1 MLAVLRFYSSSRLSR
16 SSRQGFGR
24 RVEVLLAVQGRTQ
37 DFRRGGAER
46 GGGVPRSAKEA
57 NNPILLKVQSLQLS
71 FRPAGVSLGGG
82 GGPRPP
88 LAPPCVRP
96 CRDRFSRL
104 SRQLWTS
111 GPQYKKDFSQ
121 CITNITAS

>member
-1 MLAVLRFYSSSRLSR
+1 MRIEYY
-16 SSRQGFGR
+16 
-24 RVEVLLAVQGRTQ
+24 LLQGRTQ

-82 GGPRPP
+82 GGGAKAPP
-88 LAPPCVRP
+88 GPPCVRP
-96 CRDRFSRL
+96 CI
-104 SRQLWTS
+104 
-111 GPQYKKDFSQ
+111 
-121 CITNITAS
+121 ITIVI

>member
-1 MLAVLRFYSSSRLSR
+1 MKLGHNANKWPRIFYIPS
-16 SSRQGFGR
+16 
-24 RVEVLLAVQGRTQ
+24 QGRTQ

-82 GGPRPP
+82 GGAKAPPGPP
-88 LAPPCVRP
+88 LRTPLPVAHG
-96 CRDRFSRL
+96 
-104 SRQLWTS
+104 W
-111 GPQYKKDFSQ
+111 
-121 CITNITAS
+121 I

>member
-1 MLAVLRFYSSSRLSR
+1 MPIIGVYTAVLIVGL
-16 SSRQGFGR
+16 
-24 RVEVLLAVQGRTQ
+24 QGRTQ

-82 GGPRPP
+82 GGAKAPPGPP
-88 LAPPCVRP
+88 LRTPLAY
-96 CRDRFSRL
+96 
-104 SRQLWTS
+104 T
-111 GPQYKKDFSQ
+111 
-121 CITNITAS
+121 